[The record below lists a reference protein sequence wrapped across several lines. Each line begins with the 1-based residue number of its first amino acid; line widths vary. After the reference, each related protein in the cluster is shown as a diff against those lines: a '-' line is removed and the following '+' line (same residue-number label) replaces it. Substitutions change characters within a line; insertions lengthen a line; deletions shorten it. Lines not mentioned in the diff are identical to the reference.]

1 MKESRPC
8 RHEAQS
14 GPCLGFHPNLPGQ
27 ARHGLNYAGRRGT
40 MTCPCDP
47 LGHGPCSPSAI
58 SPHIKCDRN
67 PNLAIVARMSHGR
80 TSTPRCYVVLSSLHP
95 PPPLFHCATP
105 SCLLIAASFITI
117 PALEPHRFRLRL
129 EEMMTST
136 ATIGDLEE
144 MAMLPQSQPTEDS

>member
-1 MKESRPC
+1 MKKSRPY
-8 RHEAQS
+8 RHEAQFES
-14 GPCLGFHPNLPGQ
+14 CLGFHPNLSGQ

-40 MTCPCDP
+40 MACRCDL

-67 PNLAIVARMSHGR
+67 PNLATVACMSHGR
-80 TSTPRCYVVLSSLHP
+80 ASTPRCYVVLSPLHP
-95 PPPLFHCATP
+95 PPPLFHCAAP

-117 PALEPHRFRLRL
+117 PALEPRRFRLRL

-136 ATIGDLEE
+136 VMIEDLEE
-144 MAMLPQSQPTEDS
+144 MAMLLQSHLTEDS